1 MSIDIFYQLPLINIM
16 IYSIERIH
24 GDILRQ
30 GLTSPSNFQK
40 FEPNLVHTFQT
51 NFYIHRLKTA
61 TWASILTLYL
71 VQHICQ
77 GCNLYSKNFFNV
89 QDELQWYSS
98 FYTSK
103 KSRMQGIIRIILQ
116 N

>member
-1 MSIDIFYQLPLINIM
+1 M
-16 IYSIERIH
+16 ISSIERIQ
-24 GDILRQ
+24 GDIPRQ
-30 GLTSPSNFQK
+30 GLTFASNFQK
-40 FEPNLVHTFQT
+40 IEPNVVYTFKT
-51 NFYIHRLKTA
+51 NSYIRRLKIT
-61 TWASILTLYL
+61 TWTSILTLYL

-103 KSRMQGIIRIILQ
+103 KSMMQGIIRSILQ
-116 N
+116 K